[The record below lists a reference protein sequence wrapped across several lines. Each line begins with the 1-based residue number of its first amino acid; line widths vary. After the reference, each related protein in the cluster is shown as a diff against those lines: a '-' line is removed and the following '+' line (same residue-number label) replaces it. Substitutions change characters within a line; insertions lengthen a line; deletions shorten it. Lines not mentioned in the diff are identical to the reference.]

1 MQLKS
6 NTHKPAAGADMPGYS
21 SQRQLGKR
29 WYISAMATILVFI
42 HFSLVDAQESPPTE
56 ILESTTGKVEFISD
70 APLELIKAASILLR
84 GFINPEER
92 TFAFSVPT
100 GSFKGF
106 NSPLQQEH
114 FYENYIESHKY
125 PTATFN
131 GRIIESLALSHD
143 SIYTVRAKGTFD
155 IHGVKAEK
163 IIKINI
169 TVEEG
174 KMTASADF
182 YVLLADHNIIIP
194 KMVHQ
199 KIAEKIRVKVELAF
213 DLTKNE

>member
-1 MQLKS
+1 MGIKQLFNNLKLMQLKILNQRVLIS
-6 NTHKPAAGADMPGYS
+6 LLLLITADVA
-21 SQRQLGKR
+21 SQ
-29 WYISAMATILVFI
+29 
-42 HFSLVDAQESPPTE
+42 ENPPTE
-56 ILESTTGKVEFISD
+56 ILESTSGKVEFISD
-70 APLELIKAASILLR
+70 APLEIIKASSLSLR
-84 GFINPEER
+84 GFINPAER
-92 TFAFSVPT
+92 TFAFSIPT

-131 GRIIESLALSHD
+131 GRIIEDLALSQD
-143 SIYTVRAKGTFD
+143 STYTIRAKGVFD

-169 TVEEG
+169 AIEEE
-174 KMTASADF
+174 KMLAAADF

-199 KIAEKIRVKVELAF
+199 KIAEKIRVKVEIAF
-213 DLTKNE
+213 DLTKKE